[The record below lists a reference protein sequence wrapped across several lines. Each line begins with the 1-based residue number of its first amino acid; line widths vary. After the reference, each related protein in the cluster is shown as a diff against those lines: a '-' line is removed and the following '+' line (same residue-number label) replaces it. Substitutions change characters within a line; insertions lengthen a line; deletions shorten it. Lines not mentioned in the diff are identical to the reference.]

1 METQQKKGPPIQVI
15 IEKCVGCLSCE
26 LRCSLRRVKAFS
38 PIEADIKVRRVA
50 GGENDF
56 HVALT
61 DDCDYCGICVL
72 HCMYGALTQ
81 PTRVKEVAADL

>member
-1 METQQKKGPPIQVI
+1 MQKQQKGPPIQVNH
-15 IEKCVGCLSCE
+15 EKCVGCLSCE

-38 PIEADIKVRRVA
+38 PVEADIRVSRVA

-61 DDCDYCGICVL
+61 EDCDYCGICVL

-81 PTRVKEVAADL
+81 QKRAKEAAVSA

>member
-1 METQQKKGPPIQVI
+1 MERQQKGPPIQVHL
-15 IEKCVGCLSCE
+15 EKCVGCLSCE

-38 PIEADIKVRRVA
+38 PVEADIRVSRVA

-56 HVALT
+56 HITLT
-61 DDCDYCGICVL
+61 EDCDYCGICVL

-81 PTRVKEVAADL
+81 QKRAEEPAVSP